1 MRDFTSGN
9 ILKQILFFSVPMLI
23 GNLFQQMYSMV
34 DAMVVGRFVSGNALA
49 AVGVAS
55 NVLGLLVAVLIGL
68 TTGASVLISQF
79 FGARQEEKLK
89 ATVST
94 SVVFLAILSVVI
106 AVTGFIFSPALVE
119 LLNADEVFRDD
130 TVLYMRICMAGMVFP
145 VFYNMYTAYL
155 RALGDSRSPLFILIC
170 CTVLNTGLD
179 LLFVIAFDWGVAGA
193 AIATIISQFVSA
205 VLCFIYTSKKVPLL
219 TVQRLSFDWQLFKLV
234 LKYGT
239 PAAIQLSLVNI
250 ASLTITRLINS
261 FGAASMA
268 GITASSKIDQFAIMP
283 VSNVSLALST
293 FAAQNIGAG
302 NEERACNGLRTA
314 LLMMVVMAATLS
326 GLVVL
331 FGPLLMTLFLN
342 ADEASSAEI
351 LRVGLEYLNIIA
363 SFYFLFAILFA
374 FNGFF
379 RGVGDAVIAMVFPVA
394 SLTLRT
400 VSAYMLV
407 NLAGM
412 GPEALGWSI
421 PIGWGVTGLASF
433 VYYRKRLWVG
443 KMIVKAR

>member
-9 ILKQILFFSVPMLI
+9 ISKQILFFSVPMLI
-23 GNLFQQMYSMV
+23 GNLFQQMYSMA

-55 NVLGLLVAVLIGL
+55 NVLGLLIAVLIGL

-79 FGARQEEKLK
+79 FGARQEDKLK

-94 SVVFLAILSVVI
+94 SIVFLAVLSVLI
-106 AVTGFIFSPALVE
+106 ALTGVVFSPAFVN
-119 LLNADEVFRDD
+119 LLNADDSIKDD
-130 TVLYMRICMAGMVFP
+130 SVLYMRICMAGMVFP

-155 RALGDSRSPLFILIC
+155 RALGDSRSPLYILIC
-170 CTVLNTGLD
+170 CTVLNTALD
-179 LLFVIAFDWGVAGA
+179 LLFVIVFGWGVAGA
-193 AIATIISQFVSA
+193 AVATVISQLVSA
-205 VLCFIYTSKKVPLL
+205 VLCFVYTSKSVPLL
-219 TVQRLSFDWQLFKLV
+219 KVQRLTFDWALFKLV

-239 PAAIQLSLVNI
+239 PAAIQLSLVNL
-250 ASLTITRLINS
+250 ATLTITRLINS
-261 FGAASMA
+261 FGSAAMA

-283 VSNVSLALST
+283 VSNINLALST
-293 FAAQNIGAG
+293 FVAQNIGAG
-302 NEERACNGLRTA
+302 KETRACKGLRTA
-314 LLMMVVMAATLS
+314 MLMMVVMAAALS

-331 FGPLLMTLFLN
+331 LGPSLMTLFVDAN
-342 ADEASSAEI
+342 EAGTAEI

-363 SFYFLFAILFA
+363 SFYFLFAILFS

-400 VSAYMLV
+400 VSAYLLV

-433 VYYRKRLWVG
+433 VYYKKRLWVG
-443 KMIVKAR
+443 KLIIN